1 MNFQKVQDSDYSCYD
16 PLIVIN
22 DQKLRFVGDD
32 NPPMFKYLGMW
43 IQSDLK
49 EDIVVG
55 KVEDKLVGWLNTIDS
70 APLDGRMKVWIVNFH
85 VCSMLAWLLMVQNW
99 SETTAAGWQKHIHR
113 KFRKWLGSLSLLNH
127 PSSTAERSTSVYSSK
142 TCNSYRI
149 SSEW

>member
-43 IQSDLK
+43 IQIDLK

-55 KVEDKLVGWLNTIDS
+55 K
-70 APLDGRMKVWIVNFH
+70 
-85 VCSMLAWLLMVQNW
+85 
-99 SETTAAGWQKHIHR
+99 
-113 KFRKWLGSLSLLNH
+113 
-127 PSSTAERSTSVYSSK
+127 
-142 TCNSYRI
+142 
-149 SSEW
+149 